1 MNNIEIRTALLE
13 TGMKKWELAER
24 LGIPDSSLSRKLRK
38 EIQGD
43 EKQKILKIIHD
54 RQGSSAHMRIV
65 AAKVEKIIAF
75 PDEQSADRYCEIKKK
90 IDQNF
95 DLLDFDN
102 TGDEDC
108 AEEYTIRVVESFED
122 APMLVSS
129 MTIDNDPNL

>member
-1 MNNIEIRTALLE
+1 MTNVEIRVEMT
-13 TGMKKWELAER
+13 KKGLKQWELAQL
-24 LGIPDSSLSRKLRK
+24 LGISESTFCRKLRK
-38 EIQGD
+38 EIPED

-54 RQGSSAHMRIV
+54 HQGSSAHMRIV

-122 APMLVSS
+122 APMLGSS